1 MSTRR
6 LNRQHIREDNDD
18 SDSDDFK
25 DNPRS
30 LFGGNHNTT
39 AATFQTPQSLRQ
51 SYFILD
57 ALSNPTSSLA
67 RFLFVG
73 GDSSNN
79 DSNKQDGDTR
89 SHRRMSWFQSKED
102 NDNSSMQSLHD
113 INSLWYALLLEPMKI
128 RNERIIM
135 LFEAYTIF
143 GTLFFNAVWIIY
155 EWGSYKGYGGDGS
168 PSVVVGRLFECL
180 MSIGTFIMMYCVRRV
195 MFYFSTQ

>member
-57 ALSNPTSSLA
+57 ALTTALGCNMV
-67 RFLFVG
+67 RV
-73 GDSSNN
+73 
-79 DSNKQDGDTR
+79 
-89 SHRRMSWFQSKED
+89 
-102 NDNSSMQSLHD
+102 
-113 INSLWYALLLEPMKI
+113 WYVCI
-128 RNERIIM
+128 
-135 LFEAYTIF
+135 
-143 GTLFFNAVWIIY
+143 
-155 EWGSYKGYGGDGS
+155 
-168 PSVVVGRLFECL
+168 
-180 MSIGTFIMMYCVRRV
+180 
-195 MFYFSTQ
+195 

>member
-6 LNRQHIREDNDD
+6 LQRQNIREED
-18 SDSDDFK
+18 DDFK
-25 DNPRS
+25 NNPRS
-30 LFGGNHNTT
+30 IFGGNHNTT

-51 SYFILD
+51 SYFTLD
-57 ALSNPTSSLA
+57 ALSNPTSPLA

-79 DSNKQDGDTR
+79 ANDNQDGGRER
-89 SHRRMSWFQSKED
+89 SHRRLSWFQSKED
-102 NDNSSMQSLHD
+102 DDKSMQSLHD
-113 INSLWYALLLEPMKI
+113 INSLWFSLTLEPMKI

-180 MSIGTFIMMYCVRRV
+180 MSIGTFV
-195 MFYFSTQ
+195 